1 MNEWFRG
8 RNAIFVVHVLDESVR
23 YDVVALS
30 PSHLQNVSRETLG
43 EKTMFTNKVVV
54 VTGAGR
60 GIGRELA
67 LGFAKQGAM
76 VLVHYGHARR
86 EAEEVVRQIEAMG
99 GRAICAQADV
109 SVPTD
114 VAHLVDEAR
123 TAMGPIDAWINNA
136 GASANSVETRGL
148 SEEER
153 FERVMAVD
161 VMGTWYCCRA
171 AAEYMRDGGSILNL
185 GWDHALDGAAGF
197 AAQLYAT
204 SKGAVIAMTRGLA
217 REFAPRLRVNCI
229 APGWVE
235 NEWARSRSESFRKK
249 VEQRIPLGRWGTGA
263 DIVAAA
269 LFLASPSASFVTGQV
284 LVVDGGEVMR

>member
-1 MNEWFRG
+1 
-8 RNAIFVVHVLDESVR
+8 
-23 YDVVALS
+23 
-30 PSHLQNVSRETLG
+30 
-43 EKTMFTNKVVV
+43 MFANKVVV

-99 GRAICAQADV
+99 GRAISAQADV

-136 GASANSVETRGL
+136 GASANSAESQGL

-171 AAEYMRDGGSILNL
+171 AAEYMCDGGSILNL
-185 GWDHALDGAAGF
+185 GWDHALDGAPGF
-197 AAQLYAT
+197 AGQLYAT